1 VNASTTVLIA
11 DDSQV
16 VRAVV
21 RSGLEEEGYH
31 VIEADNGISALE
43 QCDLDPP
50 DVVLLDV
57 EMPGLTGLQVLAR
70 LKADPTLQDIPV
82 VFLTGRTTMS
92 DVLTGLRG
100 GAHDYLKKPFEP
112 AELVARV
119 GSAAQIKRL
128 QDRLQERNAELEL
141 LSHTDTLTGLHNRR
155 HLDHE
160 LNRYHQIARRHG
172 DPVGLILLD
181 IDHFKGVNDTYGHP
195 TGDQVLCEFANRLR
209 SRLRAGDIAGRWGG
223 EEFLVILPG
232 TDAENTERVAERIR
246 EAISSAP
253 IATGGQLV
261 PVTVSGGCVVDP
273 GATPAQLLSIADA
286 RLYEAKKAGRDR
298 IATGADSGGKILSRQ
313 LPRVIDSSHTG
324 HGDTV

>member
-1 VNASTTVLIA
+1 MNAATTVLIA

-21 RSGLEEEGYH
+21 RSGLEEVGYR
-31 VIEADNGISALE
+31 VTEADNGISALD
-43 QCDLDPP
+43 QCRLSPP

-70 LKADPTLQDIPV
+70 LKADVALRDIPV

-92 DVLTGLRG
+92 DVLAGLRG

-128 QDRLQERNAELEL
+128 QDRLQERNAELEQ

-155 HLDHE
+155 HLDSE
-160 LNRYHQIARRHG
+160 LNRYHEVARRHG
-172 DPVGLILLD
+172 DSVGLILLD
-181 IDHFKGVNDTYGHP
+181 IDHFKAVNDTYGHP

-209 SRLRAGDIAGRWGG
+209 SRLRTGDIAGRWGG

-232 TDAENTERVAERIR
+232 TDAGNTYRVAERIR
-246 EAISSAP
+246 LAIAACP
-253 IATGGQLV
+253 IATGGHQI
-261 PVTVSGGCVVDP
+261 PVTVSGGCVVDAA
-273 GATPAQLLSIADA
+273 ATPAQLVSIADG
-286 RLYEAKKAGRDR
+286 RLYEAKNAGRNR
-298 IATGADSGGKILSRQ
+298 IVSRTGPRTEQPARFLS
-313 LPRVIDSSHTG
+313 
-324 HGDTV
+324 